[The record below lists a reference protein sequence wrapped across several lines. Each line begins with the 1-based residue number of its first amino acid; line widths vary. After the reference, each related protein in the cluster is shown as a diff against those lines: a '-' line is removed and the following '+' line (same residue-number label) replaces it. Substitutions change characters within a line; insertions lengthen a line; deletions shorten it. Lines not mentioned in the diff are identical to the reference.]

1 MLLPELNTP
10 IGFAGKDG
18 FYWWIGQVET
28 DKDPKAS
35 FRYKVRIVGQ
45 HLKSCTAVP
54 YEDLPWATVLM
65 PVTHTSS
72 EGKSNHSPVR
82 LQKGDWV
89 MGFFLDGATGQHP
102 VIMGQMAKVFNS
114 SKNKSIETSAP
125 ADACLSFQR
134 YVPPTN
140 PAITLPAGAQ
150 DAAANQTSGT
160 GTTQLPASTFAAG
173 TNGEKT
179 VGNPAGS
186 YFCVGVAD
194 PLCKKTDT
202 VKTKMEQTL
211 TEFFGSV
218 SKNGGQIG
226 TQMLSSATGTV
237 VDYAGAAQGYIS
249 RINGIA
255 RIYVEA
261 AKAKLHSLL
270 KQGVKAVVKFLMAI
284 PSPESAKDPKT
295 GTVIKKRRLGVLGK
309 LTKWLNEQLGKLN
322 CQIADLEE
330 KLLDFL
336 TGLLTQL
343 LLDAVNAATCMIEG
357 IISKILSQISSFL
370 ESIVSSILGPLQA
383 LLGIIA
389 SPLNILGAALQF
401 IFQLLGISCSG
412 AGEKCLTEE
421 QLKSACNK
429 RAKKKPGADDFSKLD
444 KLIDSIASEGVSQLQ
459 TTCEEAYSLPCPEP
473 TTAVPGGGIPST
485 PTGPVIP
492 PEPEPPSP
500 FPTVPTYTPPTTPTP
515 TTPTPAAV
523 FPPVNITEDQF
534 DTMVMSGVSTVFTNV
549 NSRVSVNLIREADVR
564 LSGSSSSTFVPVSTA
579 TPLPLLFTLVANKTR
594 VTQSESITFTL
605 AVSSGSVPDGT
616 EYDYLMFGSIQ
627 SSDFVTNTTIGKM
640 RISGNIA
647 VTTITIADKISIAD
661 EEEVTFNVL
670 GPGVNVDFVI
680 YNNSPVTPTTPEQRE
695 FIPPVLGDP
704 IVDNKGRILDI
715 PIKDPGD
722 NYIKPPFIR
731 IYGEGNG
738 ASASAVVD
746 EKGKIVKIKVE
757 RPGSGYVPN
766 KPSGTNCYIDGFV
779 IIRPGYGY
787 TSAPSIYVNGEKTVA
802 QAVVSNGYVSEIK
815 IINKIKT
822 FDEFPTIEIIG
833 GGGNGALAIPSFSC
847 LEQELFEKYTQGI
860 APFGTAEVVDCP
872 DGNCD
877 DCTV

>member
-45 HLKSCTAVP
+45 HLKSCTSVP

-102 VIMGQMAKVFNS
+102 VIMGQMAKVYNS
-114 SKNKSIETSAP
+114 SKNKSIETSVP
-125 ADACLSFQR
+125 ADACLSYQR

-140 PAITLPAGAQ
+140 PSVTLPAGAQ
-150 DAAANQTSGT
+150 DAAANQTTGT
-160 GTTQLPASTFAAG
+160 ATTQLPPSTLAAG

-194 PLCKKTDT
+194 PLCKKTST
-202 VKTKMEQTL
+202 TKTKMEQTL
-211 TEFFGSV
+211 TEFLGSV

-226 TQMLSSATGTV
+226 TQMLSSTTGTV

-255 RIYVEA
+255 RTYVEA

-270 KQGVKAVVKFLMAI
+270 KQGVKAVVKFLLGI
-284 PSPESAKDPKT
+284 PSPESLKDPKT

-309 LTKWLNEQLGKLN
+309 LTKWLNDQLGKLN

-330 KLLDFL
+330 KLFDFL
-336 TGLLTQL
+336 TNLLTNL
-343 LLDAVNAATCMIEG
+343 LLEAVNAATCVVEG
-357 IISKILSQISSFL
+357 IVSQILSQISSFL

-429 RAKKKPGADDFSKLD
+429 RAKKKPGADDYAKLD
-444 KLIDSIASEGVSQLQ
+444 ALIDKIASEGVSELQ

-473 TTAVPGGGIPST
+473 TTAVPGGGIPGT

-492 PEPEPPSP
+492 SEPEPPSP
-500 FPTVPTYTPPTTPTP
+500 FPEVPEYVEPTTPTP
-515 TTPTPAAV
+515 TDPVPAAV
-523 FPPVNITEDQF
+523 FPPVNVEEDEF
-534 DTMVMSGVSTVFTNV
+534 DTIVISGVSTVETNV
-549 NSRVSVNLIREADVR
+549 DARISADLKREEDLAI
-564 LSGSSSSTFVPVSTA
+564 SGSSTNIFSPVSTG
-579 TPLPLLFTLVANKTR
+579 TPDPLLFTLVANKTR
-594 VTQSESITFTL
+594 VTRKENIAFTL
-605 AVSSGSVPDGT
+605 SVSSGSVPDGT
-616 EYDYLMFGSIQ
+616 EYDFLLFGNVESR
-627 SSDFVTNTTIGKM
+627 DFVGGTTVGKM
-640 RISGNIA
+640 RIVGNVA
-647 VTTITIADKISIAD
+647 VTTVTISENISILT
-661 EEEVTFNVL
+661 EEVVTFSVL
-670 GPGVNVDFVI
+670 GPGVTVDFTI
-680 YNNSPVTPTTPEQRE
+680 YNDSPVTPTTPEVRE
-695 FIPPVLGDP
+695 FIPPTFGPP
-704 IVDNKGRILDI
+704 IVDDKGRILDI
-715 PIKDPGD
+715 PIVDPGD

-746 EKGKIVKIKVE
+746 EDGKIVKVKVE

-766 KPSGTNCYIDGFV
+766 KPSGTNCFIDGFIV
-779 IIRPGYGY
+779 IRPGYGY
-787 TSAPSIYVNGEKTVA
+787 TSTPTIYVNGEKTVA
-802 QAVVSNGYVSEIK
+802 QTEITNGYVSNIK

-847 LEQELFEKYTQGI
+847 LEQELFDRYTQGI
-860 APFGTAEVVDCP
+860 APFGTDEVIDCP